1 MGEDNE
7 NSMFFFPL
15 YSSHIITVYTIYVYV
30 LYIHTRVCVYITY
43 YYTMCIVVGVF
54 RVR

>member
-7 NSMFFFPL
+7 NSMFFFRCTVVTLLL
-15 YSSHIITVYTIYVYV
+15 YTLYTCTY
-30 LYIHTRVCVYITY
+30 YIAIHVCVYITY
-43 YYTMCIVVGVF
+43 YYTMCTVVGVF